1 LRSARNRTS
10 QLSFVHNQECVY
22 RAEYFYAD
30 TDRRRGDDLSFNG
43 WYIQTAYVPTGESR
57 NYNPSAG
64 KFGRFKPARPVGSGG
79 PGAWQLAARISEVDL
94 TDGMIE
100 GGAERNLTLGI
111 NWFLEPTLRFSFN
124 YVNVLDVDGGANAGD
139 EPSSYQARAYIDF

>member
-1 LRSARNRTS
+1 M
-10 QLSFVHNQECVY
+10 
-22 RAEYFYAD
+22 
-30 TDRRRGDDLSFNG
+30 
-43 WYIQTAYVPTGESR
+43 
-57 NYNPSAG
+57 
-64 KFGRFKPARPVGSGG
+64 
-79 PGAWQLAARISEVDL
+79 

>member
-30 TDRRRGDDLSFNG
+30 TDRRRGDDLSFDG

-100 GGAERNLTLGI
+100 GGAQSAT
-111 NWFLEPTLRFSFN
+111 
-124 YVNVLDVDGGANAGD
+124 
-139 EPSSYQARAYIDF
+139 